1 MVEKIGQINSVVNAF
16 VWGRGMLVIFLGVG
30 MLFTLRTGF
39 FQFKGWK
46 VWMGDTLGALFRD
59 RRVRR
64 AQDHQSISQFQS
76 FCTALAATLGT
87 GNITGVATAIV
98 TGGPGA
104 VFWMWVSAFLG
115 MMTIYAEMCSG
126 SNIVT
131 KPRRCM
137 GWGCDGLYGAGTGG
151 EVACSS
157 FFYILSLRL
166 FWNGKYDTGQC
177 NRKRAESYIENFGAI
192 YRNDINGTCGCCD
205 SRWCSESRDGSRKN
219 RSVYGGILYSGRSSC
234 RCDTL

>member
-1 MVEKIGQINSVVNAF
+1 MRSYG
-16 VWGRGMLVIFLGVG
+16 GGGMLVIFLGAG

-59 RRVRR
+59 RRVRK

-87 GNITGVATAIV
+87 GNIIGVATAIV

-115 MMTIYAEMCSG
+115 MMTIYAENVLGIKYRYKNSE
-126 SNIVT
+126 
-131 KPRRCM
+131 
-137 GWGCDGLYGAGTGG
+137 GAWVGGAMVYMERDWG
-151 EVACSS
+151 EVACG
-157 FFYILSLRL
+157 FLFYILSLRL
-166 FWNGKYDTGQC
+166 FWNGKYDTG
-177 NRKRAESYIENFGAI
+177 
-192 YRNDINGTCGCCD
+192 
-205 SRWCSESRDGSRKN
+205 
-219 RSVYGGILYSGRSSC
+219 
-234 RCDTL
+234 

>member
-1 MVEKIGQINSVVNAF
+1 MLEKIGQINSVVNAF

-59 RRVRR
+59 RRVRK

-104 VFWMWVSAFLG
+104 VFWMWISAILG
-115 MMTIYAEMCSG
+115 MC
-126 SNIVT
+126 T
-131 KPRRCM
+131 KCRKCARDQISLQKLRRCM

-151 EVACSS
+151 EVACG
-157 FFYILSLRL
+157 FLFYILSLRL
-166 FWNGKYDTGQC
+166 FWNGKYDTG
-177 NRKRAESYIENFGAI
+177 
-192 YRNDINGTCGCCD
+192 
-205 SRWCSESRDGSRKN
+205 
-219 RSVYGGILYSGRSSC
+219 
-234 RCDTL
+234 